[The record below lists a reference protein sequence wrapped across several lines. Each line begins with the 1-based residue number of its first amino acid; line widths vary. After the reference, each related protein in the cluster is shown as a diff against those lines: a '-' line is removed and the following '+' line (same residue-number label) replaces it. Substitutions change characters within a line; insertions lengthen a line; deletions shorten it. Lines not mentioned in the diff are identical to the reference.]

1 MRVNAYNIWENYERY
16 DVSRRTARVV
26 PAEEPVSAVA
36 AQKGIEQERENGA
49 AVQQDD
55 RQQESGKQLLEGK
68 DAAQAAIQKYMKMDQ
83 AFIGRDRSLESLD
96 IQKAIS
102 DMRKDSIL
110 QEYQSFVGN
119 AGQEDGTVRKIS

>member
-83 AFIGRDRSLESLD
+83 AFIGRDSSLESLD